1 MSATSMT
8 PASWDSLPNEI
19 KLAIAGS
26 LAGQDLESLSKVDQ
40 RTYQVCVPA
49 KFRVVKLAT
58 FQAFERF
65 LETVPPSYFTN
76 IEELNLSAEDEPNA
90 PNIPLRTRTEAFISL
105 LAATP
110 RLTTLTLRLKGSLDE
125 SIIAPFPHLKNL
137 RKVTISNTGDER
149 EAPLSERLVVSLAAS
164 LPQLEELYLENI
176 SRSKVH
182 ANDLEGNPDIP
193 VVYGDELIPDH
204 PLLGSELALPSLLRI
219 PTLRKLSIRDTHLG
233 DERWITT
240 PVACRLEVLD
250 LGSYVYTDEDFNSS
264 CTQRIMAAVG
274 PSVDEFSLS
283 TVVSDSLRF
292 AEPAET
298 PLRRLRKLH
307 ISPFFPVDSVVDTV
321 SNLAGSPIET
331 LSLQCF
337 EDDVVD
343 VCSAL
348 EGFLT
353 LKVERGPQFFDKLQ
367 RIDVTVAANPDD
379 SDEHADDID
388 DEERSERI
396 AAAERLQSLC
406 RDLQLA
412 SVVDKLNKVEDKL
425 GKPALSTTPRRP
437 VRSMTL

>member
-1 MSATSMT
+1 
-8 PASWDSLPNEI
+8 
-19 KLAIAGS
+19 
-26 LAGQDLESLSKVDQ
+26 
-40 RTYQVCVPA
+40 
-49 KFRVVKLAT
+49 
-58 FQAFERF
+58 
-65 LETVPPSYFTN
+65 
-76 IEELNLSAEDEPNA
+76 
-90 PNIPLRTRTEAFISL
+90 
-105 LAATP
+105 
-110 RLTTLTLRLKGSLDE
+110 
-125 SIIAPFPHLKNL
+125 
-137 RKVTISNTGDER
+137 
-149 EAPLSERLVVSLAAS
+149 
-164 LPQLEELYLENI
+164 
-176 SRSKVH
+176 
-182 ANDLEGNPDIP
+182 
-193 VVYGDELIPDH
+193 
-204 PLLGSELALPSLLRI
+204 
-219 PTLRKLSIRDTHLG
+219 
-233 DERWITT
+233 
-240 PVACRLEVLD
+240 
-250 LGSYVYTDEDFNSS
+250 
-264 CTQRIMAAVG
+264 
-274 PSVDEFSLS
+274 VDEFSLS

-379 SDEHADDID
+379 CDEHADDID